1 MYYDGKYIK
10 LAGRI
15 NLQSEFNLIKTQL
28 LSYSQTSFLYP
39 RFL

>member
-15 NLQSEFNLIKTQL
+15 DLQSEFNLIKTQL
-28 LSYSQTSFLYP
+28 FSFSQTSFLYP